1 MSENTCPN
9 VALSRNQNMWVVKES
24 ADKTLEFP
32 AVTDIINVTAD
43 VFANQEIPTSDS
55 KEKANTLNKLN
66 VFNSSASPATA
77 NFGMYLRPT
86 ALDAPMQGDALMQ
99 ALQGKLAAPFTGT
112 LADALT
118 DSDAQ
123 LVVTV
128 TSGHVPLRGVIEV
141 TSTPSG
147 KELIRYRKAV
157 KDAASPGKW
166 LLSELTRGYKGTTAA
181 SGASGAAVSLKSRAF
196 VQALCRPNVSAWI
209 AIDKTLQAVQGCH
222 VTDAS
227 ISVTKEGAVELTG
240 TLTGCRVFNA
250 GPSSVAAEAQTSA
263 TSITVEDAKMFFV
276 GQKIQ
281 NTTKSDDNSGKGYA
295 VTAVD
300 ERTNTLTVAP
310 GISGAWAV
318 DDVVTWWMPY
328 GPAIGNEL
336 ENADSVIRIDGTA
349 GKMRSCTIKF
359 STPTEFTDEL
369 GDHFPGQPIDTMR
382 ASSVDFEYYMRN
394 DAAKRLREGSEGKEV
409 RFDAE
414 FGSEEGRKVVV
425 SCPRIKNK
433 MPAINANSATVT
445 LSQSS
450 DILGV
455 GLEDA
460 VEIILE

>member
-1 MSENTCPN
+1 
-9 VALSRNQNMWVVKES
+9 
-24 ADKTLEFP
+24 
-32 AVTDIINVTAD
+32 
-43 VFANQEIPTSDS
+43 
-55 KEKANTLNKLN
+55 
-66 VFNSSASPATA
+66 
-77 NFGMYLRPT
+77 
-86 ALDAPMQGDALMQ
+86 MQGDALIQ

-118 DSDAQ
+118 DNDAQ
-123 LVVTV
+123 LAVTV
-128 TSGHVPLRGVIEV
+128 ASGHVPLRGVIEV
-141 TSTPSG
+141 ASTPSG

-166 LLSELTRGYKGTTAA
+166 LLSELIRGYKGTTAA
-181 SGASGAAVSLKSRAF
+181 SGASVSLKSRAF

-209 AIDKTLQAVQGCH
+209 VIDKTLQAVQGCH
-222 VTDAS
+222 VTDVS
-227 ISVTKEGAVELTG
+227 ISATKEGAVELTG

-250 GPSSVAAEAQTSA
+250 RPSSVGAEAQASA
-263 TSITVEDAKMFFV
+263 ASIVVEDAKVFFT

-281 NTTKSDDNSGKGYA
+281 NVTKSDDNSGKGYA

-300 ERTNTLTVAP
+300 KRTNTLTVAP

-433 MPAINANSATVT
+433 MPGINGDSATVT